1 MKKLLGQLDLFSES
15 TFIDTMPVPLQVKA
29 DMKKKKP
36 AATIKTT
43 YTSEEKKAMAKEF
56 SKEVAQFKPA
66 STMRAILT
74 LPSGDGNFSCALSR
88 ATKKELQTAITLFEQ
103 YPANNASRMKA
114 CQRQLKAI
122 S

>member
-1 MKKLLGQLDLFSES
+1 MKTLPRQFDLFSEKG
-15 TFIDTMPVPLQVKA
+15 TLDHVEVKPISIT
-29 DMKKKKP
+29 DSKEKKNSSVTK
-36 AATIKTT
+36 T
-43 YTSEEKKAMAKEF
+43 YTREEKKAMAKEF